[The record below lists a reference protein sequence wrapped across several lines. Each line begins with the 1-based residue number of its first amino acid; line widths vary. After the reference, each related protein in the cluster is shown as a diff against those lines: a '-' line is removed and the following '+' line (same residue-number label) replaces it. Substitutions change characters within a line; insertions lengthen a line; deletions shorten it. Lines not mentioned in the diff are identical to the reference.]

1 MNGKGIQKRIPP
13 KATAKMPS
21 PNAMVD
27 EERLLSVEEVAE
39 YLGMH
44 IMTVYKLLSSGVL
57 PGCKI
62 GNRWRVVKR
71 ELDEWLE
78 RHRPETTKKL
88 VLVVDDDPDVCDV
101 FKRALEKE
109 HCIVDAV
116 ASGEE
121 AIERVSATTYDIV
134 FLDLYFPPGQMDGVE
149 TFVKLQQI
157 DPDLPVVF
165 VTGFP
170 NSELVSRAMAYGS
183 VTLLIKP
190 APIDEVRKL
199 VRAAPKRVH
208 RSQRTH
214 DESQ

>member
-1 MNGKGIQKRIPP
+1 M
-13 KATAKMPS
+13 TADVKMSLPEGM
-21 PNAMVD
+21 AE

-44 IMTVYKLLSSGVL
+44 IMTVYKLLNSGAL
-57 PGCKI
+57 PGRKI

-78 RHRPETTKKL
+78 RRRPETTKKF

-101 FKRALEKE
+101 FKRALERE
-109 HCIVDAV
+109 HCIVDTLF
-116 ASGEE
+116 SGEE
-121 AIERVSATTYDIV
+121 AVERVSAITYDIV
-134 FLDLYFPPGQMDGVE
+134 FLDLYFPPGHMDGIE
-149 TFVKLQQI
+149 TFIKLRQI
-157 DPDLPVVF
+157 DPELPVVF

-190 APIDEVRKL
+190 VPIDEVRKL
-199 VRAAPKRVH
+199 VRSAPKRTH
-208 RSQRTH
+208 RGQKMV
-214 DESQ
+214 DESK